1 MWSKNF
7 TEAKGFSKGV
17 LNARQILAD
26 VEDAI
31 ASDTTNNLTVRIIFG
46 KTENQRGELCTQ
58 TLTLRD
64 QRRGD

>member
-1 MWSKNF
+1 MCSKNF

-17 LNARQILAD
+17 FNARQILLD

-31 ASDTTNNLTVRIIFG
+31 ANDTTNNLTVRIIFG

-58 TLTLRD
+58 TLKV
-64 QRRGD
+64 QRRGN